1 MYERDFNS
9 WLRYLAD
16 MRHCRDMLR
25 HGSRSFYAASLVLP
39 ATYRSP
45 ITALYAFCRMA
56 DDEID
61 RRGADLGALAGL
73 HRRLDRIYA
82 GQPERDSVDRAFAD
96 VVRVYRIPRPVP
108 AALLE
113 GFAWDIE
120 RRDYETLSELYAY
133 AARVAG
139 TVGTMMAI
147 IMGARRPGVLSRAC
161 DLGVA
166 MQLTNIAR
174 DVGEDA
180 RAGRLYL
187 PRELLRAEGIDPDAW
202 LADPVMNDGIA
213 AVVATLLCAADR
225 LYRRSEWGIST
236 LPVSCRPAMF
246 AARSIYAEIGREI
259 ERRGYDSVS
268 SRAVVDGRRKGIL
281 LGRAMKNAI
290 ASLEKD
296 DAPPLSE
303 TRFLI
308 DAVGQA

>member
-9 WLRYLAD
+9 WLLYLAD
-16 MRHCRDMLR
+16 MRHCREMLR
-25 HGSRSFYAASLVLP
+25 DGSRSFFAASLVLP
-39 ATYRSP
+39 AAYRAP

-61 RRGADLGALAGL
+61 RHGADSAALADL
-73 HRRLDRIYA
+73 HRRLERIYA
-82 GQPERDSVDRAFAD
+82 GQPDRESVDRAFAD
-96 VVRVYRIPRPVP
+96 VVRLHGIPHPVP

-120 RRDYETLSELYAY
+120 RRDYQTLSELYAY

-187 PRELLRAEGIDPDAW
+187 PRELLRAKGIDPDAW
-202 LADPVMNDGIA
+202 LGDPVMNDGIA
-213 AVVATLLCAADR
+213 SVVATILAAAEQ

-236 LPVSCRPAMF
+236 LPASCRPAMF

-268 SRAVVDGRRKGIL
+268 SRAVVSGRRKGLL

-308 DAVGQA
+308 DAVAQV